1 MAVPGDD
8 DVITVPTRLTRPG
21 TDDAGSALRDLGDP
35 NVVAERVA

>member
-8 DVITVPTRLTRPG
+8 DVITPTRLTRPG
-21 TDDAGSALRDLGDP
+21 TDDAGSALGDLGDP